1 MLRAPETTS
10 GIPLGLAWVAA
21 FLVVATTLAVVGGTV
36 AGSIFQSETVFEF
49 AVRWIWL
56 VAPYPNVQPAV
67 PGLLALPLTLVQ
79 WVLVALWLGRW
90 LHGLR
95 PWSALVWTSLTVVG
109 FGWMVQQLLQL
120 VGFRFVFEGI

>member
-1 MLRAPETTS
+1 VLRAPDTIS
-10 GIPLGLAWVAA
+10 RISLGLAWVAG
-21 FLVVATTLAVVGGTV
+21 FLVIATTLVAVAGTV
-36 AGSIFQSETVFEF
+36 AGSIFHSETVFEF

-56 VAPYPNVQPAV
+56 VAPYSNVQPAV

-90 LHGLR
+90 LRGLR
-95 PWSALVWTSLTVVG
+95 PWPALVWTSLTVVG
-109 FGWMVQQLLQL
+109 FGWIFQQLLRL